1 MRLVITLVAM
11 DSESTAILSE
21 AYQRLHRNGPEFGG
35 DARGDNGLTNH
46 GPMAVEVI
54 CRRGLE
60 IDVHRWLDRY
70 IRRLTDLP
78 ATAEPVTDATWRQ
91 ALGGGRRR
99 VGDWTGYFTHQLAE
113 RPWRDVLAT
122 WWPRLLPGIAAG
134 STHGVIRVSHA
145 VRTLL
150 AAEPSRPAVTEL
162 AHGLAFWAAR
172 FRALP
177 APGAALGCLP
187 AAGAL
192 GCLPAAGALGCLR
205 AASALAAVP
214 RLPDQTGLIACR
226 LDRLARLPGWP
237 AALRALRPAGT
248 AAEVPARLAELV
260 DAATALYLAHG
271 AASPVLLVHTA
282 TAPNGV
288 LHTLPA
294 LPQDLWAPSFT
305 AAWTAA
311 AALTAAYAPAA
322 SPQYAARQA
331 CRSTDPASD
340 ALARAARHADEHV
353 LKFTDTAVDV
363 YRRTGQPTALAAA
376 RHAAQLIDPP

>member
-1 MRLVITLVAM
+1 M
-11 DSESTAILSE
+11 DSASTPILSE

-35 DARGDNGLTNH
+35 DERGDHGLTNH
-46 GPMAVEVI
+46 GPMVVEVI

-70 IRRLTDLP
+70 IRRLTGLP
-78 ATAEPVTDATWRQ
+78 APAEPITDATWRQ
-91 ALGGGRRR
+91 ALGGGRRHI
-99 VGDWTGYFTHQLAE
+99 GDWTVYFTHQLAE

-150 AAEPSRPAVTEL
+150 VAEPSRPAVTEL
-162 AHGLAFWAAR
+162 GYGLAFWAAR

-177 APGAALGCLP
+177 APGAPAGRLP
-187 AAGAL
+187 TAT
-192 GCLPAAGALGCLR
+192 
-205 AASALAAVP
+205 ALAAVP
-214 RLPDQTGLIACR
+214 RLSDQNGLIAHR

-237 AALRALRPAGT
+237 AALRALRPPAT
-248 AAEVPARLAELV
+248 AADVPARLAGLV
-260 DAATALYLAHG
+260 EAATTLYLTHG

-294 LPQDLWAPSFT
+294 LPQALWAPSFT

-322 SPQYAARQA
+322 APEHPRRQA
-331 CRSTDPASD
+331 PGGTDPASD
-340 ALARAARHADEHV
+340 ALAQAARHGDEHV
-353 LKFTDTAVDV
+353 LKFADTAVDV
-363 YRRTGQPTALAAA
+363 YRRTGDTSALAAA
-376 RHAAQLIDPP
+376 RYAAQLINPP

>member
-1 MRLVITLVAM
+1 M
-11 DSESTAILSE
+11 DSESTALLSE

-35 DARGDNGLTNH
+35 DERGDNRLTNH

-70 IRRLTDLP
+70 IRRLTELP
-78 ATAEPVTDATWRQ
+78 ATADPITDATWRQ
-91 ALGGGRRR
+91 ALGGGQRRI
-99 VGDWTGYFTHQLAE
+99 GDWTAYFTCQLAE
-113 RPWRDVLAT
+113 RPWRNVLAT

-145 VRTLL
+145 VRTLR
-150 AAEPSRPAVTEL
+150 AVEPTRPAVTEL
-162 AHGLAFWAAR
+162 GYGLAFWAAR

-177 APGAALGCLP
+177 AHGAPLGCLP
-187 AAGAL
+187 TAT
-192 GCLPAAGALGCLR
+192 
-205 AASALAAVP
+205 ALASVP
-214 RLPDQTGLIACR
+214 RLPDQNGRIAR
-226 LDRLARLPGWP
+226 RLARLPGWP
-237 AALRALRPAGT
+237 AALRALHPPAT
-248 AAEVPARLAELV
+248 AADVPARLAELV
-260 DAATALYLAHG
+260 DAATMLYLSHG

-294 LPQDLWAPSFT
+294 LPQALWAPSFT

-311 AALTAAYAPAA
+311 AALTAAYAPPA
-322 SPQYAARQA
+322 SPEHPRQHA
-331 CRSTDPASD
+331 LGGTDPASD
-340 ALARAARHADEHV
+340 ALAQAARHGDEHV

-363 YRRTGQPTALAAA
+363 YRRTGHAGALAAA
-376 RHAAQLIDPP
+376 QHAARLIDPP

>member
-1 MRLVITLVAM
+1 MNP
-11 DSESTAILSE
+11 ESTAILSE
-21 AYQRLHRNGPEFGG
+21 AYQRLHRSGPEFGG
-35 DARGDNGLTNH
+35 DESGENGLTNH

-60 IDVHRWLDRY
+60 INVHRWLDRY
-70 IRRLTDLP
+70 IRRLTELP
-78 ATAEPVTDATWRQ
+78 ATADPITGATWRQ
-91 ALGGGRRR
+91 ALGGGPRRI
-99 VGDWTGYFTHQLAE
+99 GDWTAYFTQQLAE
-113 RPWRDVLAT
+113 EPWRPVLAT

-150 AAEPSRPAVTEL
+150 AAGPTPPAINEL
-162 AHGLAFWAAR
+162 GYGLAFWAAR
-172 FRALP
+172 FRVLP
-177 APGAALGCLP
+177 APGTPSGSLP
-187 AAGAL
+187 MAT
-192 GCLPAAGALGCLR
+192 
-205 AASALAAVP
+205 ALAEVP
-214 RLPDQTGLIACR
+214 RLPDQSGLIAHR

-237 AALRALRPAGT
+237 AALRAVRPPGT
-248 AAEVPARLAELV
+248 AADVPARLADLV
-260 DAATALYLAHG
+260 DAATTLYLTHG

-294 LPQDLWAPSFT
+294 LPQELWAPSFT

-322 SPQYAARQA
+322 SSGHPRQQA
-331 CRSTDPASD
+331 IGGNDPAND
-340 ALARAARHADEHV
+340 ALARAAQHGDEHV

-363 YRRTGQPTALAAA
+363 YQRTGHIGALAAA
-376 RHAAQLIDPP
+376 EHAARLINTPQQ

>member
-1 MRLVITLVAM
+1 M

-21 AYQRLHRNGPEFGG
+21 AYQRLHRTGPEFGG
-35 DARGDNGLTNH
+35 DERGDNGLTNH

-78 ATAEPVTDATWRQ
+78 AAAEPITDATWRQ
-91 ALGGGRRR
+91 ALGGGQRRI
-99 VGDWTGYFTHQLAE
+99 VDWTAYFDGQLAE
-113 RPWRDVLAT
+113 RPWRCVLAA

-150 AAEPSRPAVTEL
+150 AAEPTRQAVTEL
-162 AHGLAFWAAR
+162 GYGLAFWAAR
-172 FRALP
+172 FRVLP
-177 APGAALGCLP
+177 APGAPRGCLP
-187 AAGAL
+187 AAA
-192 GCLPAAGALGCLR
+192 
-205 AASALAAVP
+205 ALAAVP
-214 RLPDQTGLIACR
+214 RLPDQNGLIASR

-237 AALRALRPAGT
+237 AALRALRPPAT

-260 DAATALYLAHG
+260 DAATMLYLTHG
-271 AASPVLLVHTA
+271 AAGPVLLVHTA

-294 LPQDLWAPSFT
+294 LPQALWAPSFT

-322 SPQYAARQA
+322 SPEPPSRQA
-331 CRSTDPASD
+331 LGGTDPASD
-340 ALARAARHADEHV
+340 ALARAARHGDEHV

-363 YRRTGQPTALAAA
+363 YRRTGNPGALAAA
-376 RHAAQLIDPP
+376 QHAAQLIDPP